1 MKSRKK
7 LIILAVLLI
16 LSIGNYSRIST
27 NDEIRNVHF
36 ISIFALGAI
45 SALFLQEVILTFKN
59 R

>member
-16 LSIGNYSRIST
+16 LSIGNYSRISI
-27 NDEIRNVHF
+27 NDEIRSVHF